1 MEYREIGTPKQH
13 AEYLVDLFW
22 SCVENGGMQ
31 LLMAKK
37 CAELAVETLARHQV
51 DRYTPSYW
59 EKVLQ
64 EIKELK

>member
-37 CAELAVETLARHQV
+37 CAELAVLFLLYIIFLFRIFTLEFLLCR
-51 DRYTPSYW
+51 
-59 EKVLQ
+59 K
-64 EIKELK
+64 